1 MFYCETPILNKMVN
15 SVEAV
20 KAPSPNQNEQSVKRI
35 LANNNSRSIYNSA
48 LLLYKKLI
56 NIHTFSSVHTSS
68 SHLQTY
74 LLWKMY
80 CQDCLLINEVEITKK
95 LVNSIEAVKAPSLN
109 QYEQS
114 VKQITA
120 VNNSK
125 PLYNSTLHIYNQLK
139 TFTPSVQFNS
149 HLQFKSSNIS

>member
-1 MFYCETPILNKMVN
+1 VWN
-15 SVEAV
+15 SHSNPNGYLYWNC
-20 KAPSPNQNEQSVKRI
+20 KAPSPNQNEQIANGI

-48 LLLYKKLI
+48 LLYKKLI

-74 LLWKMY
+74 LLCKIY
-80 CQDCLLINEVEITKK
+80 CQDCLLTNEVEITKK

-114 VKQITA
+114 VKEITA

-125 PLYNSTLHIYNQLK
+125 SLYNSTLHIYNQLK
-139 TFTPSVQFNS
+139 TFRPSVQFNS

>member
-1 MFYCETPILNKMVN
+1 MFKCETPIQIQMVISIETVKLLHQIKMNKLPME
-15 SVEAV
+15 SL
-20 KAPSPNQNEQSVKRI
+20 QTITQDQFTI
-35 LANNNSRSIYNSA
+35 L
-48 LLLYKKLI
+48 LFFFTKKLI
-56 NIHTFSSVHTSS
+56 NIHTFSSVHTYS

-74 LLWKMY
+74 LLWKIY

-95 LVNSIEAVKAPSLN
+95 LVNSIEAIKAPSLN

-114 VKQITA
+114 VKEITA

-125 PLYNSTLHIYNQLK
+125 SLYNSTLHIYNQLK
-139 TFTPSVQFNS
+139 TFRPSVQFNS

>member
-1 MFYCETPILNKMVN
+1 LFK
-15 SVEAV
+15 SVLEALV
-20 KAPSPNQNEQSVKRI
+20 SWAIISNAI
-35 LANNNSRSIYNSA
+35 
-48 LLLYKKLI
+48 
-56 NIHTFSSVHTSS
+56 TFGT
-68 SHLQTY
+68 LT
-74 LLWKMY
+74 K
-80 CQDCLLINEVEITKK
+80 ITKK

-114 VKQITA
+114 VKEITA

-125 PLYNSTLHIYNQLK
+125 SLYNSTLHIYNQLK